1 MITTFYPPY
10 HFGGDAIHVYRLSNE
25 LGRRGHH
32 VDVIHCTDAYRIFK
46 PKGPKGRY
54 ENHPNITIYRLKSRF
69 GFLSPL
75 LTQLTGTPFFK
86 ERAIKTLVERNGY
99 DVIHYHNMSLIGIT
113 ALRYGKAIK
122 LFTTN
127 EHWLICPMHVLW
139 KFNRKVC
146 DKKKCFVCTLA
157 FKKPVQLWRYT
168 GVAERMIPHVDV
180 FISPSRFTLK
190 KHVEQLPR
198 IPMIH
203 IPHFL
208 SVGKNN
214 RATTPNDLQVHNRAY
229 FLFVGRLEKIKGLQ
243 NLIPVFKKNKKY
255 ELLIA
260 GEGTYEKALAHIAGD
275 APNIKF
281 LGLIHPDRLQHL
293 YRNAIA
299 LIVPSICYE
308 VFGIIIIES
317 FSMKTPVIV
326 NNLGPMPEIIEESGG
341 GYVYSNERDLME
353 AMDALT
359 GNPRLR
365 RQMGEKGFSAFL
377 KYWSEENHIRQY
389 MNLID
394 GINDRRMALRP
405 GSLHKEV

>member
-25 LGRRGHH
+25 LARRGYH
-32 VDVIHCTDAYRIFK
+32 VDVIHCTDAYRILK

-54 ENHPNITIYRLKSRF
+54 ENHPNVTVYRLKSRF

-75 LTQLTGTPFFK
+75 LTQQTGTPFFK
-86 ERAIKTLVERNGY
+86 EHAIKTIVEGNGY

-146 DKKKCFVCTLA
+146 DKKNCIICTLA
-157 FKKPVQLWRYT
+157 FKRPIQLWRYT
-168 GVAERMIPHVDV
+168 GVMERMFRHVDV
-180 FISPSRFTLK
+180 FISPSRFTLR
-190 KHVEQLPR
+190 KHVEQLPG
-198 IPMIH
+198 IPMVH
-203 IPHFL
+203 IPNFL
-208 SVGKNN
+208 PRGNSN
-214 RATTPNDLQVHNRAY
+214 RAITPNDLPMHDRPY

-243 NLIPVFKKNKKY
+243 NLIPVFKNNKKY

-260 GEGTYEKALAHIAGD
+260 GEGTYGETLKHLAGD

-281 LGLIHPDRLQHL
+281 LSLIHPDRLQHL

-326 NNLGPMPEIIEESGG
+326 NNLGPMPEIIEDSGG
-341 GYVYSNERDLME
+341 GFVFSNERGLIE
-353 AMDALT
+353 AMDSLA
-359 GNPRLR
+359 GNSHLR

-377 KYWSEENHIRQY
+377 KYWSEEIHIHQY
-389 MNLID
+389 MNIIG
-394 GINDRRMALRP
+394 GIKDRR
-405 GSLHKEV
+405 VV

>member
-1 MITTFYPPY
+1 
-10 HFGGDAIHVYRLSNE
+10 
-25 LGRRGHH
+25 
-32 VDVIHCTDAYRIFK
+32 
-46 PKGPKGRY
+46 
-54 ENHPNITIYRLKSRF
+54 
-69 GFLSPL
+69 
-75 LTQLTGTPFFK
+75 
-86 ERAIKTLVERNGY
+86 
-99 DVIHYHNMSLIGIT
+99 
-113 ALRYGKAIK
+113 
-122 LFTTN
+122 
-127 EHWLICPMHVLW
+127 VLW

-146 DKKKCFVCTLA
+146 DKKNCIACSLA
-157 FKKPVQLWRYT
+157 FKRPVQLWRYT
-168 GVAERMIPHVDV
+168 GIMERMLQYVDV
-180 FISPSRFTLK
+180 FISPSRFTLN
-190 KHVEQLPR
+190 KHVEEFPK
-198 IPMIH
+198 IPMVR

-208 SVGKNN
+208 PVGNN
-214 RATTPNDLQVHNRAY
+214 SNVTAPNEPSMHQRPY

-260 GEGTYEKALAHIAGD
+260 GEGTYGETLARLAGD

-281 LGLIHPDRLQHL
+281 LGLIHFDRLQHL

-341 GYVYSNERDLME
+341 GFVYSNEQDLVE
-353 AMDALT
+353 AMDSLA
-359 GNPRLR
+359 GNSRLR

-394 GINDRRMALRP
+394 GIKDRRMALQP
-405 GSLHKEV
+405 GSPHKEV